1 MSLNRGVITERTSS
15 SARPI
20 EVTSTLPLAF
30 VFTSNVKEGLYCF
43 DSPKDALEYLEANNH
58 TDGNATKYLKVG
70 VDKFPVIVP
79 TIVSI
84 ANVVVEEEGVK
95 TAAEAAAETKTNI
108 INATNAL
115 KAAATSEN
123 KASTKGAMIGFK
135 PDILG
140 VADYASNDTDIA
152 KALITNVESLKART
166 FIDLDAE
173 SNGDAITKRDAFGS
187 DRVTVIKTPVSDWN
201 TETNSKD
208 FYDSGIMACFLRA
221 YVDGEGK
228 IGYSKSISNRVIP
241 FSGVKTATDFIPGA
255 LDETDPLTEK
265 QIMSFISYKGLRTWE
280 YSTTSADAIWQDARR
295 VRIFDLAADAVLDG
309 IFYAVDK
316 DIGALTSAKKTLR
329 GFMNGLVGDEVML
342 GFDVYLDEERTTP
355 ERITAGEFYFVIDA
369 QEMPSP
375 KLICVTFNRV
385 DRYAP
390 LVYKMLEEAA

>member
-1 MSLNRGVITERTSS
+1 MSLKRGVVTDRKSS

-20 EVTSTLPLAF
+20 SVKSTLPLAL
-30 VFTSNVKEGLYCF
+30 VLTSNVAAGVYGF

-84 ANVVVEEEGVK
+84 ANIG
-95 TAAEAAAETKTNI
+95 ADDAETKTNI
-108 INATNAL
+108 IDATNAL
-115 KAAATSEN
+115 KAAATTEN

-152 KALITNVESLKART
+152 NALITNVESLKGRT

-295 VRIFDLAADAVLDG
+295 VRIFDLAADAVVDG

-329 GFMNGLVGDEVML
+329 GFMSGLVGDEVML
-342 GFDVYLDEERTTP
+342 GFDVKLDEERTTP

-369 QEMPSP
+369 QEMPNP
-375 KLICVTFNRV
+375 KLISVTFNRV

-390 LVYKMLEEAA
+390 LVYKMIEEA

>member
-1 MSLNRGVITERTSS
+1 MSIKRGIITDRKSS

-20 EVTSTLPLAF
+20 SVKSTLPIAL
-30 VFTSNVKEGLYCF
+30 VLTSNVDAGVYAF
-43 DSPKDALEYLEANNH
+43 DSAEDAVEFFKTAEH
-58 TDGNATKYLKVG
+58 SEGNAIKYLNVG
-70 VDKFPVIVP
+70 VNKFPIIVP

-84 ANVVVEEEGVK
+84 ANIG
-95 TAAEAAAETKTNI
+95 ADDAETKTNI

-115 KAAATSEN
+115 KSAATTEN
-123 KASTKGAMIGFK
+123 KASTTGAMIGYK

-140 VADYASNDTDIA
+140 VADWASNDMDIA
-152 KALITNVESLKART
+152 NALVTNTEALKGRT

-173 SNGDAITKRDAFGS
+173 SNGDAITQRDAFGS

-201 TETNSKD
+201 TQTNSKD

-221 YVDGEGK
+221 HVDGSSK
-228 IGYSKSISNRVIP
+228 IGYSKSISNMVIP
-241 FSGVKTATDFIPGA
+241 FSGVKSSTEFIPGA
-255 LDETDPLTEK
+255 IDKTDPLTEK

-280 YSTTSADAIWQDARR
+280 YSTTSADPIWQDARR

-342 GFDVYLDEERTTP
+342 GFDVKLDEKRTTP
-355 ERITAGEFYFVIDA
+355 ERITAGEFYFVIDS

-375 KLICVTFNRV
+375 KLISVTFNRV

-390 LVYKMLEEAA
+390 LVYKMIEEA

>member
-1 MSLNRGVITERTSS
+1 MSLKRGVITDRKSS

-20 EVTSTLPLAF
+20 SVKSTLPLAL
-30 VFTSNVKEGLYCF
+30 VLTSNVAAGVYGF
-43 DSPKDALEYLEANNH
+43 DSPKDALEYLEANDH
-58 TDGNATKYLKVG
+58 TEGNATKYLKVG

-84 ANVVVEEEGVK
+84 ANTG
-95 TAAEAAAETKTNI
+95 ADDAETKTNI

-115 KAAATSEN
+115 KAAATTEN

-152 KALITNVESLKART
+152 NALITNVESLKART

-241 FSGVKTATDFIPGA
+241 FSGVKTVTDFIPGA

-295 VRIFDLAADAVLDG
+295 VRIFDLAAAAALDG

-375 KLICVTFNRV
+375 KLISVTFNRV

-390 LVYKMLEEAA
+390 LVYKMIEEA